1 MIAIIKQVGCTYMQ
15 KQVSEIFM
23 KLSNRK
29 VALLEVLLAVQDAD
43 PQNYVSEEAVNEIA
57 YRLGVS
63 RSRVYSTASF
73 YSAISLRPRGK
84 HIIRLCVNAPCENAG
99 KQVILEALSHEL
111 NISLG
116 ETTDDSLFTLEG
128 VSCLGACYM
137 SPAMK
142 VGHSLYGNLTP
153 ETALQ
158 IIRSYRKGEPV
169 EYTA

>member
-1 MIAIIKQVGCTYMQ
+1 MQ
-15 KQVSEIFM
+15 KQVSEAFKKIDS
-23 KLSNRK
+23 KN
-29 VALLEVLLAVQDAD
+29 VALLEVLLAVQDID

-57 YRLGVS
+57 YRLGIS

-73 YSAISLRPRGK
+73 YSAISLQPRGK

-99 KQVILEALSHEL
+99 KQVILEALSREL
-111 NISLG
+111 DILLG
-116 ETTDDSLFTLEG
+116 ETTPDSLFTLEG

-142 VGHSLYGNLTP
+142 VDHTLYGNLTP
-153 ETALQ
+153 EIALQ
-158 IIRSYRKGEPV
+158 IVRSYRKGEAV